1 MARLLSR
8 IAFVITML
16 SLFGCKK
23 GKPLDSRQVPA
34 AQTSTA
40 ISGQQEAGLAKPTL
54 VSSVPTPS
62 RIGGAGFVGVIF
74 PANSEEM
81 PGLYPPGASYWTP
94 SESDVIAAEDGLI
107 PFLAK
112 SKDPKA
118 PEILKQIGAYKRQYR
133 GIVLGGRK
141 QIFIRFFCEISSED
155 WTSREM
161 VVLDGGSCF
170 FNLRFSPAT
179 KTFSNLWING
189 EG

>member
-8 IAFVITML
+8 IVFVITML

-23 GKPLDSRQVPA
+23 GELLDSRQVPA
-34 AQTSTA
+34 VQTSTA
-40 ISGQQEAGLAKPTL
+40 ISGQPEASLAKPTL
-54 VSSVPTPS
+54 VKGS
-62 RIGGAGFVGVIF
+62 GFVGVIF

-107 PFLAK
+107 PFLGK

-118 PEILKQIGAYKRQYR
+118 PEILKQIGSYKRQYR

-189 EG
+189 EA

>member
-8 IAFVITML
+8 IAFAITML

-23 GKPLDSRQVPA
+23 GEPLDSRQVPA

-54 VSSVPTPS
+54 VKGS
-62 RIGGAGFVGVIF
+62 GFFGVIF

-94 SESDVIAAEDGLI
+94 LESDVIAAEDGLI

-170 FNLRFSPAT
+170 FSLRFSPAT